1 MTTDTSQYLTIIWK
15 SWLDEAHTKP
25 AYEAHVL
32 FASHGWSVI
41 GQGST
46 PNRAEKEAREMLAS
60 CIEDAIESGDPVAAP
75 LGTSQGVIITF
86 PFGEPRINHVHPRT

>member
-25 AYEAHVL
+25 CYEAHVL
-32 FASHGWSVI
+32 FESFGWSVI

-46 PNRAEKEAREMLAS
+46 PNRAEKEAR
-60 CIEDAIESGDPVAAP
+60 
-75 LGTSQGVIITF
+75 
-86 PFGEPRINHVHPRT
+86 